1 MYWHLLFH
9 ISSCWRNIHV
19 LPIFRDILVYRVHG
33 MLFNIHMTAR
43 FPFLLCLFDILM
55 LRNSNLKKK
64 ELFFRENLH
73 AVDFKRAPPQ
83 RTGTDMDPSSKSS
96 IRFVENG
103 NLLYLIIWRC
113 FTSLLKCIDNSI
125 NCWFLIS
132 MPLLCESGTLC
143 ERLWLFESVRRSGA
157 RKAKYFADLTQQIMG
172 SKNIEI
178 ALSLMCC

>member
-64 ELFFRENLH
+64 ELCFRENLH

-125 NCWFLIS
+125 IADSLSQCPSFVKVAPSAKDCGYLNRLGDREPGRQSILQT
-132 MPLLCESGTLC
+132 LLS
-143 ERLWLFESVRRSGA
+143 R
-157 RKAKYFADLTQQIMG
+157 
-172 SKNIEI
+172 
-178 ALSLMCC
+178 